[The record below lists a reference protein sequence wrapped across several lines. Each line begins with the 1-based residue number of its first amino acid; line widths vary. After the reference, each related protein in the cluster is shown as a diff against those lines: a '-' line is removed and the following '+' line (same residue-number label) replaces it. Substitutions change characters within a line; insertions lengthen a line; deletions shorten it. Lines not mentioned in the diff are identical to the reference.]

1 VEKSILIYFCLFF
14 AALFIRGWAKG
25 VLKYS
30 KALMMMGKHGKVLKP
45 SSLSL
50 KKNTWLQELWENGN
64 QYFLAHS
71 MLLTLTVCFSQIC
84 HKIIF
89 LIKKIHLD
97 IMKC

>member
-1 VEKSILIYFCLFF
+1 VEKSILIYFCHFF

-50 KKNTWLQELWENGN
+50 KKILGFKNYGKTATN
-64 QYFLAHS
+64 
-71 MLLTLTVCFSQIC
+71 
-84 HKIIF
+84 IF
-89 LIKKIHLD
+89 
-97 IMKC
+97 